1 MNRVFL
7 AGVCALAGLLL
18 GLVSSN
24 TLIGQQEVP
33 RPPVPGRVA
42 KYQLSA
48 TAHGGA
54 LHIYFLDTETGQLW
68 HGHHGAQ
75 IGWAEL
81 GSPVRPVP
89 KKK

>member
-1 MNRVFL
+1 MNRVLL
-7 AGVCALAGLLL
+7 AGVCAIAGFLLA
-18 GLVSSN
+18 LVSSHS
-24 TLIGQQEVP
+24 LVGQEVP

-54 LHIYFLDTETGQLW
+54 VHLYFLDAETGQLW
-68 HGHHGAQ
+68 HGHHGPQ
-75 IGWAEL
+75 LGWAEL